1 MAGWWG
7 FPTYDDELLG
17 LWGAKVHKPLHHKL
31 GRGVYYNI
39 ASKCVYR
46 SVSRKYGDG
55 KLVFIL
61 EAKGTLR
68 LDQ

>member
-1 MAGWWG
+1 MAVWWG
-7 FPTYDDELLG
+7 SPTYDDELLG
-17 LWGAKVHKPLHHKL
+17 LWGPKVYKPLYHKL
-31 GRGVYYNI
+31 GRGVYYDI

-46 SVSRKYGDG
+46 SVLRKFWDG
-55 KLVFIL
+55 KVVFIL